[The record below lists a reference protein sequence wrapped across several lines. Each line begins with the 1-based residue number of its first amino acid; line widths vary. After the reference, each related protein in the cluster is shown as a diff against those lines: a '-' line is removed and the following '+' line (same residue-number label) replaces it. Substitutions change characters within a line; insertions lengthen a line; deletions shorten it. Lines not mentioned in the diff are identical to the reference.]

1 MLNNNQFKEA
11 FQQVDKLDSIGQIN
25 LGDSVLMI
33 QLYHHSHMHDCFSK
47 GNKKL
52 NDKIKNFQLS
62 FLSKRLQVLLM
73 SEFSDQLLLPPL
85 LS

>member
-1 MLNNNQFKEA
+1 MLSNNQFREA
-11 FQQVDKLDSIGQIN
+11 VQQVDKLDSSGQIN

-33 QLYHHSHMHDCFSK
+33 QLYHHSHMHDFFSK
-47 GNKKL
+47 GNRKL
-52 NDKIKNFQLS
+52 NGKIKNFRVS
-62 FLSKRLQVLLM
+62 FLSKRLQALVT